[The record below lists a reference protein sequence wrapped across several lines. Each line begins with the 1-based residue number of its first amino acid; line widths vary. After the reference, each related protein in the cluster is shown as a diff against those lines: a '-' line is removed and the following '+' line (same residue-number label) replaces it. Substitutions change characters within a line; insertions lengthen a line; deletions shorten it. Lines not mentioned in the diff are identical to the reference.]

1 MDASTLLNNR
11 YRVLHVLGEG
21 GFGETFLA
29 EDTHLPS
36 KRRCVIKQLKPAMLL
51 NTPIVQELFE
61 REAAILEALGEN
73 NPQIPRLFAYFAEA
87 ERFYLVQEHID
98 GQNLRQKLKKQGSF
112 SEAEVKRLLI
122 SLLPVVAFIHNQ
134 RIIHR
139 DIKPDN
145 IMLRT
150 ENQQPVLIDFGV
162 VKEVMGTVINSQGNL
177 TQTMVVGSPGYMS
190 PEQAA
195 GRPTFASDLFSLGLT
210 AIQLLTN
217 QDPQRMV
224 DLRTGDIDWHPYAP
238 QVSPTL
244 KRILDRA
251 ISTQAGGRYLAA
263 EEMLAD
269 LQKSEGVASTGQT
282 PTVIEPVVNHTDE
295 TVIPPFSPPPIS
307 PPPIAFSPPPI
318 ISLRPATPAPA
329 APASQDVQST
339 NILDD
344 SAVQPANSPIAPRP
358 APPPPAPDS
367 WGTASSVSH
376 SPSASNQNAARK
388 DPAGS
393 AQSGVVL
400 GRSFWRQWVVAN
412 ALGYPLGL
420 LSSGLGW
427 GLLQRMAL
435 QRSGL
440 RVSWWWVWG
449 TTLAYLPS
457 YAILGVFFLGVESA
471 AQVQNFSEDE
481 YNILLGAAA
490 LAGFVIQSGLVGFT
504 QSLVLQKRFHRSWLW
519 TIGTLVV
526 TFAAFF
532 LGSISLGLLG
542 LVFVS
547 DILWLIFFVI
557 LGSLYGLGSGL
568 VLIWLSRHR
577 AN

>member
-98 GQNLRQKLKKQGSF
+98 GQNLRQRLKKQGSF

-150 ENQQPVLIDFGV
+150 DDQQPVLIDFGV

-238 QVSPTL
+238 QVSANL

-251 ISTQAGGRYLAA
+251 ISTQAAGRYLAA

-269 LQKSEGVASTGQT
+269 LQKPEGVASGGQT
-282 PTVIEPVVNHTDE
+282 PTVIEPVVSQTDE

-318 ISLRPATPAPA
+318 ISLRPSTPAP
-329 APASQDVQST
+329 QDVQST

-344 SAVQPANSPIAPRP
+344 SAAQPTYSPVPPRP
-358 APPPPAPDS
+358 APQPLAPNP
-367 WGTASSVSH
+367 GGAASAESR
-376 SPSASNQNAARK
+376 SPSRQDAGRK
-388 DPAGS
+388 DPGGS
-393 AQSGVVL
+393 AQAGVVL

-449 TTLAYLPS
+449 TMLAYLPS

-471 AQVQNFSEDE
+471 AQVQNLSEDE

-490 LAGFVIQSGLVGFT
+490 LAGFLIQALLVGFS
-504 QSLVLQKRFHRSWLW
+504 QSLVLQRRFHSSWLW
-519 TIGTLVV
+519 TVGTVVV

-532 LGSISLGLLG
+532 FGSISLGLLG

-547 DILWLIFFVI
+547 DILWLIFFII
-557 LGSLYGLGSGL
+557 LGSLYGIGSGL
-568 VLIWLSRHR
+568 LLIWLSRHR
-577 AN
+577 AG

>member
-11 YRVLHVLGEG
+11 YRVLHILGEG

-98 GQNLRQKLKKQGSF
+98 GQNLRQKLKKHGSF
-112 SEAEVKRLLI
+112 SEAEVKRLLV

-145 IMLRT
+145 IMIRT
-150 ENQQPVLIDFGV
+150 HDQQPVLIDFGV

-224 DLRTGDIDWHPYAP
+224 DLRTGEIDWHPYAP
-238 QVSPTL
+238 QVSPNL

-251 ISTQAGGRYLAA
+251 ISTQAAGRYLAA

-269 LQKSEGVASTGQT
+269 LKKPEGVASSGQT
-282 PTVIEPVVNHTDE
+282 PTVIEPVVGHTDE
-295 TVIPPFSPPPIS
+295 TVIPPFSPPPVSSPPIS
-307 PPPIAFSPPPI
+307 PPPIVFSPPPI
-318 ISLRPATPAPA
+318 ISLRPSTPAPL
-329 APASQDVQST
+329 APA
-339 NILDD
+339 
-344 SAVQPANSPIAPRP
+344 
-358 APPPPAPDS
+358 
-367 WGTASSVSH
+367 
-376 SPSASNQNAARK
+376 
-388 DPAGS
+388 
-393 AQSGVVL
+393 
-400 GRSFWRQWVVAN
+400 
-412 ALGYPLGL
+412 
-420 LSSGLGW
+420 
-427 GLLQRMAL
+427 
-435 QRSGL
+435 
-440 RVSWWWVWG
+440 
-449 TTLAYLPS
+449 
-457 YAILGVFFLGVESA
+457 
-471 AQVQNFSEDE
+471 
-481 YNILLGAAA
+481 
-490 LAGFVIQSGLVGFT
+490 
-504 QSLVLQKRFHRSWLW
+504 
-519 TIGTLVV
+519 
-526 TFAAFF
+526 
-532 LGSISLGLLG
+532 
-542 LVFVS
+542 
-547 DILWLIFFVI
+547 
-557 LGSLYGLGSGL
+557 
-568 VLIWLSRHR
+568 
-577 AN
+577 

>member
-251 ISTQAGGRYLAA
+251 ISTQAAGRYLAA

-269 LQKSEGVASTGQT
+269 MQKAEGVASSGQT
-282 PTVIEPVVNHTDE
+282 PTVIEPVVSQTDE

-318 ISLRPATPAPA
+318 ISLRPSTPAPA
-329 APASQDVQST
+329 APAPQDIQST

-344 SAVQPANSPIAPRP
+344 SAVQPAPLANSPVPPRP
-358 APPPPAPDS
+358 VPQPLAPGSA
-367 WGTASSVSH
+367 A
-376 SPSASNQNAARK
+376 SPSPSNQNPSRK

-393 AQSGVVL
+393 AQSGVIL

-412 ALGYPLGL
+412 ALGYLLGL
-420 LSSGLGW
+420 LSSGFGW

-435 QRSGL
+435 RRSGL

-449 TTLAYLPS
+449 TMLAYLPS

-471 AQVQNFSEDE
+471 DQVQNLSEDE

-490 LAGFVIQSGLVGFT
+490 LAGFMIQSGLVGFT
-504 QSLVLQKRFHRSWLW
+504 QSLVLQKHFRRSWLW
-519 TIGTLVV
+519 IVGTLVV

-547 DILWLIFFVI
+547 EILWLIFFII
-557 LGSLYGLGSGL
+557 LGAFYGIGSGL
-568 VLIWLSRHR
+568 VLLWLSRHR
-577 AN
+577 AG

>member
-150 ENQQPVLIDFGV
+150 EDQQPVLIDFGV

-251 ISTQAGGRYLAA
+251 ISTQAAGRYLAA

-269 LQKSEGVASTGQT
+269 MQKAEGVASSGQT
-282 PTVIEPVVNHTDE
+282 PTVIEPVVSQTDE
-295 TVIPPFSPPPIS
+295 TVIPLFSPPPIS
-307 PPPIAFSPPPI
+307 RPPIAFSPPPI
-318 ISLRPATPAPA
+318 ISLRPSTPAPA
-329 APASQDVQST
+329 APAPQDVQST

-344 SAVQPANSPIAPRP
+344 SAVQPAYSPLPPHP
-358 APPPPAPDS
+358 APQQLAPDS
-367 WGTASSVSH
+367 WGTASAESRS
-376 SPSASNQNAARK
+376 SSRQDAGRK
-388 DPAGS
+388 DPVGS

-400 GRSFWRQWVVAN
+400 GRSFWQQWVVAN
-412 ALGYPLGL
+412 ALGFPLGL
-420 LSSGLGW
+420 ISSGFGW

-449 TTLAYLPS
+449 TMLAYLPS
-457 YAILGVFFLGVESA
+457 YAILGVFFVGVESA
-471 AQVQNFSEDE
+471 AQVQTLSEDE
-481 YNILLGAAA
+481 YNILLGTATI
-490 LAGFVIQSGLVGFT
+490 AGFMIQAGLVGFT
-504 QSLVLQKRFHRSWLW
+504 QSLVLQKRLRRSWLW
-519 TIGTLVV
+519 IIGTLVA

-542 LVFVS
+542 LVFVNE
-547 DILWLIFFVI
+547 ILWLLFFVI
-557 LGSLYGLGSGL
+557 LGAFYGIGSGV

-577 AN
+577 AG